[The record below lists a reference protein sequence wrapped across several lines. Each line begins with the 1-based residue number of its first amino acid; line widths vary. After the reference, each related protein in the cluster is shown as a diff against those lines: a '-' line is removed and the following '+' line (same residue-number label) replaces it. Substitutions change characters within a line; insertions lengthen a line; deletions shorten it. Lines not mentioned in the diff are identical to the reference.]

1 VVVIGFSSDSDMPQ
15 ICIPKPKEPEAERK
29 ISIYRVAA
37 RWKIPAFYARHKLL
51 MHGVPFIKVEQ
62 PAIEGVMLRD
72 LLELE
77 RRIAV
82 DGDK

>member
-1 VVVIGFSSDSDMPQ
+1 MPE

-37 RWKIPAFYARHKLL
+37 RWKIPAFYARLKLQL
-51 MHGVPFIKVEQ
+51 HSIEFVRVEQ
-62 PAIEGVMLRD
+62 PAVEGVMWSD

-77 RRIAV
+77 RRLR
-82 DGDK
+82 DGEEN